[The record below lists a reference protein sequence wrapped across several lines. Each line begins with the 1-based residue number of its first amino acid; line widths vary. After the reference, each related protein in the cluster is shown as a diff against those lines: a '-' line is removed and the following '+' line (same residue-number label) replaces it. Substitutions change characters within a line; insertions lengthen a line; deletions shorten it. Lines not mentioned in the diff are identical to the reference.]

1 MASVS
6 ERQQRLAVIVVGY
19 IMAVSVHGPV
29 EVLLEAVR
37 MPVIG
42 YHFKVIL
49 DRLEYGRRMGRAR
62 HDGPDYQR

>member
-1 MASVS
+1 
-6 ERQQRLAVIVVGY
+6 
-19 IMAVSVHGPV
+19 
-29 EVLLEAVR
+29 VR

-42 YHFKVIL
+42 YHLKVIL